1 MSIQSLEM
9 KLSRGLRRAGLL
21 LAVGA
26 ACAVPTMV
34 QAAGAGDGLAQAL
47 AQTQAAMQKIQL
59 QTQGALGTVLGQSGG
74 SLGAVA
80 QQSFG
85 NLALVLRQAS
95 PGYVKQTAGTTSVSG
110 TITWQNQA
118 RSYLLIRPQTANPGA
133 PALLLLHAHGMTS
146 SGMANLT
153 VAGRL
158 AADYGVY
165 VYLPQGKGNKWN
177 EDPASSDTTD
187 DVGFLSALVDHAVAV
202 DGVDRTHVYA
212 AGYSG
217 GGFMAERLA
226 CQGSSKIAG
235 FVAVAA
241 TLRDSLM
248 SLCTPVH
255 GMAVAF
261 IDGTSDAIVPYKGE
275 PTLQSAAGS
284 AAFWAGK
291 DNCPATQMSTTTLPQ
306 KVNDGTTVAL
316 TSFNACPAESAVS
329 LYTVNGGG
337 HTWPGSPD
345 GAYTAFLGKTS
356 QNLDATIA
364 LWQYLIPYSLP

>member
-1 MSIQSLEM
+1 MLIQWLEEN
-9 KLSRGLRRAGLL
+9 LSRGLRRAGLL
-21 LAVGA
+21 LTLGA
-26 ACAVPTMV
+26 AFAVPATV

-47 AQTQAAMQKIQL
+47 AQTQAAMQKIQQ
-59 QTQGALGTVLGQSGG
+59 QTQGALGTVIGQSGG
-74 SLGAVA
+74 ALGGTL
-80 QQSFG
+80 QQTFG
-85 NLALVLRQAS
+85 NLSLVLRQAS

-118 RSYLLIRPQTANPGA
+118 RSYLLIRPQIATPGA

-153 VAGRL
+153 LAGRL
-158 AADYGVY
+158 ATDYGVY

-177 EDPASSDTTD
+177 EDPSSTDKTD
-187 DVGFLSALVDHAVAV
+187 DVGFLSALVDHAVTV

-226 CQGSSKIAG
+226 CQGSSTIAG

-241 TLRDSLM
+241 TLRTSLT
-248 SLCTPVH
+248 SRCSPLH

-261 IDGTSDAIVPYKGE
+261 IDGTSDLIVPYKGE
-275 PTLQSAAGS
+275 PTVQSAAAA

-291 DNCPATQMSTTTLPQ
+291 NGCPAAQISTAALPQ
-306 KVNDGTTVAL
+306 KVSDGTTVAL
-316 TSFNACPAESAVS
+316 TSFTACPADSAVS

-356 QNLDATIA
+356 QNLDASIA
-364 LWQYLIPYSLP
+364 LWQFLIPYSLQ